1 MQTLQLRPHQIA
13 TMDNLR
19 HGFAKG
25 HRAQILYAPCGAGK
39 TEIAVSM
46 MDSAQKLPRPRRSA
60 MLVDLKLL
68 CSQTS
73 ARLSKYAIDHGVIQ
87 PESPRY
93 RPDLPIQVCMIQ
105 TLEARGGFPAVD
117 LLVIDEAHTLRHSVI
132 EFVRNNPSIKVV
144 GLSGSPFTKG
154 LGSTYTNVVSA
165 CTVNSLIDEGRLIS
179 PRIFIAKQ
187 VDMTG
192 AKKVAGEWSDK
203 EATERGIKITGDV
216 VSEWKAKTTEVFG
229 GPKKTIVFCAGVAH
243 GADLVE
249 KFAEAGYN
257 FISVSYKDD
266 DEYKRQ
272 VLEEFAKPDTDIHG
286 LIATDLLTKGFDV
299 ADVCVGV
306 SARPFSKSFSAH
318 VQQLGRIMRPHD
330 SKDQAIWLDHCIA
343 GDQRVLT
350 HRGLVRIDTILL
362 TDKIWDGNDFVT
374 HKGVISRGKR
384 PVISYAGITA
394 TPDHL
399 VKTADEGWC
408 SLGYCADKQK
418 GIITTGIGRQE
429 VRERDGYLTGR
440 SVVGA
445 KTSALHAC
453 ALRVRH
459 LRLSLS
465 GFVGEFGKWE
475 NKGLQTMQPAE
486 ACSGMAECQSC
497 IDASAVQEQEKRD
510 VPQLWW
516 KGNRVQVRFSDFL
529 RSLDSRELGII
540 GRLQGDGIG
549 PHRQQRT
556 LRTVE
561 HSISAKTGESQQYE
575 KNEVR
580 SVDAQIY
587 DRKPRYSIRGMYA
600 SAVAFCGAFFRGDS
614 RPVSQEKQQ
623 AEREVWDILD
633 CGPRN
638 SFTCEGLLV
647 HNSGNYLRFRDQW
660 DALCSDGVS
669 QLDDGAEK
677 TKPEPTESEKEASK
691 CPKCGHLWNS
701 ATDVC
706 AHCGFVRARKNDVV
720 NVAGEMSELALVP
733 KKEKYSA
740 EYKESFYAQLI
751 GWCIEN
757 DRKTGMAFY
766 QYQEKFG
773 VQPSMAKPK
782 AVSPGPEVLSWIK
795 SRRIAWAKSQ
805 HRKAA

>member
-299 ADVCVGV
+299 SDVCVGV

-330 SKDQAIWLDHCIA
+330 SKDQAIWLDH
-343 GDQRVLT
+343 
-350 HRGLVRIDTILL
+350 
-362 TDKIWDGNDFVT
+362 
-374 HKGVISRGKR
+374 
-384 PVISYAGITA
+384 
-394 TPDHL
+394 
-399 VKTADEGWC
+399 
-408 SLGYCADKQK
+408 
-418 GIITTGIGRQE
+418 
-429 VRERDGYLTGR
+429 
-440 SVVGA
+440 
-445 KTSALHAC
+445 
-453 ALRVRH
+453 
-459 LRLSLS
+459 
-465 GFVGEFGKWE
+465 
-475 NKGLQTMQPAE
+475 
-486 ACSGMAECQSC
+486 
-497 IDASAVQEQEKRD
+497 
-510 VPQLWW
+510 
-516 KGNRVQVRFSDFL
+516 
-529 RSLDSRELGII
+529 
-540 GRLQGDGIG
+540 
-549 PHRQQRT
+549 
-556 LRTVE
+556 
-561 HSISAKTGESQQYE
+561 
-575 KNEVR
+575 
-580 SVDAQIY
+580 
-587 DRKPRYSIRGMYA
+587 
-600 SAVAFCGAFFRGDS
+600 
-614 RPVSQEKQQ
+614 
-623 AEREVWDILD
+623 
-633 CGPRN
+633 
-638 SFTCEGLLV
+638 
-647 HNSGNYLRFRDQW
+647 SGNYLRFRDQW

>member
-1 MQTLQLRPHQIA
+1 MLQLRPHQIA

-19 HGFAKG
+19 MGFAMG
-25 HRAQILYAPCGAGK
+25 HRAQMLYAPCGAGK
-39 TEIAVSM
+39 TEIAVAM
-46 MDSAQKLPRPRRSA
+46 MDGSAKKNRRSA

-68 CSQTS
+68 CAQTS
-73 ARLSKYAIDHGVIQ
+73 ARLSKYAIDHGIIQ

-93 RPDLPIQVCMIQ
+93 RPELPIQVCMIQ

-117 LLVIDEAHTLRHSVI
+117 VLVVDEAHTLRASVI
-132 EFVRNNPSIKVV
+132 EFVRNNPNVKVV

-154 LGSTYTNVVSA
+154 LANTYTNVVSA
-165 CTVNSLIDEGRLIS
+165 CTVNQLIDQGFLIS
-179 PRIFIAKQ
+179 PRIFISKQ
-187 VDMTG
+187 IDMDG

-216 VSEWKAKTTEVFG
+216 VAEWIAKTNEVFG
-229 GPKKTIVFCAGVAH
+229 GPKKTIVFCSGVAH
-243 GADLVE
+243 GADLVQ
-249 KFAEAGYN
+249 KFADAGFN

-272 VLEEFAKPDTDIHG
+272 VLEDFAKPDTEIHG

-299 ADVCVGV
+299 TDVCVGV

-330 SKDQAIWLDHCIA
+330 SKDTAIWLDHCIA

-362 TDKIWDGNDFVT
+362 TDKIWDGSDFVT

-459 LRLSLS
+459 LWLSLS
-465 GFVGEFGKWE
+465 GVVGEFGKWKNE
-475 NKGLQTMQPAE
+475 GLQTMQPAE
-486 ACSGMAECQSC
+486 ARPGMVERQSR
-497 IDASAVQEQEKRD
+497 INAFSVQEQEKRD

-556 LRTVE
+556 LRAGE
-561 HSISAKTGESQQYE
+561 HSIPAKTGESQQYE
-575 KNEVR
+575 KNEIR
-580 SVDAQIY
+580 PINAQIH

-600 SAVAFCGAFFRGDS
+600 SAVAFCGAFFQGDS
-614 RPVSQEKQQ
+614 CPVSQEKQQ

-647 HNSGNYLRFRDQW
+647 HNSGNFLRFRDQW
-660 DALCSDGVS
+660 DSLCADGVT

-677 TKPEPTESEKEASK
+677 TKPEPTDVEKEKSK
-691 CPKCGHLWNS
+691 CPKCGCLWNS

-720 NVAGEMSELALVP
+720 AVAGEMTELSLVP

-740 EYKESFYAQLI
+740 EYKSSFYAQLL
-751 GWCIEN
+751 GYAQEKN
-757 DRKTGMAFY
+757 HNPGSAFHRY
-766 QYQEKFG
+766 VEKFG
-773 VQPSMAKPK
+773 VQPSMSKP
-782 AVSPGPEVLSWIK
+782 SPQEPGPEVRSWIK
-795 SRRIAWAKSQ
+795 SRLIAYSKR
-805 HRKAA
+805 RKTA